1 METIIMQVSLSAP
14 LYSLFGFKL
23 LPFLFVSRKESGG
36 RKAFKVRET
45 I

>member
-1 METIIMQVSLSAP
+1 METIIMQVSQSAP